1 MDVQGKC
8 ILRPYDVVFLIRLYF
23 TFCIGVFLGSPLCGM
38 EGESRLKM
46 RDVMIIAR

>member
-1 MDVQGKC
+1 MSRESAFYATTM
-8 ILRPYDVVFLIRLYF
+8 LFFLIRLYL
-23 TFCIGVFLGSPLCGM
+23 TFSMGVFPGSPLCGM